1 MRERVPNRKSGFS
14 VLSHSPDIN
23 PLAPADADAI
33 ARAIDTLRS
42 GQLVVFPT
50 ETFYGIAADA
60 LSSAALE
67 RIYALKGREPGKPI
81 ALIAAESASAFALAR
96 DVTDAARRLAAI
108 FWPGPLT
115 LVMPARAGLPD
126 GIVGPDGVG
135 VRVSSHPVARA
146 LAAGLGSPIT
156 ATSANLSGDP
166 PAAAIESARA
176 SLGARVSVYL
186 DGGTLRGGAP
196 STVVSFDSA
205 SFRIVRAGAI
215 DEEQIARALETGKPT

>member
-1 MRERVPNRKSGFS
+1 MRERAPNRKSGFS
-14 VLSHSPDIN
+14 VLSHSADIN
-23 PLAPADADAI
+23 PLAPADMDAI
-33 ARAIDTLRS
+33 ARAIDALRS

-60 LSSAALE
+60 LSPIALE

-81 ALIAAESASAFALAR
+81 ALIAADSASAFALAR
-96 DVTDAARRLAAI
+96 DVPDAARRLAAI
-108 FWPGPLT
+108 FWPGSLT

-135 VRVSSHPVARA
+135 VRVSSHPVAQA

-186 DGGTLRGGAP
+186 DGRTLRGGAP

-205 SFRIVRAGAI
+205 GFRIVRAGAI
-215 DEEQIARALETGKPT
+215 DEEQIARALETGRPT